1 MFDIVI
7 PLGPSDLENIDKQI
21 ACTKKNV
28 VGFRNIYIV
37 TAPIRCSLEGAPEGA
52 KSDAPKL
59 PTVGREASLQ
69 IDGCI
74 VIDESIFEFTDQIA
88 VYHNKDKRNGW
99 YLQQLIKL
107 YAGLVI
113 PGILDR
119 YLVIDADTFF
129 LNPTDFVNSSNQCLY
144 NFSRE
149 HHKHY
154 FDHML
159 RLHPDFTRVYELSG
173 ICHHMMFETR
183 ILREMMEKVVSQHG
197 MNTPFWVIFLEK
209 VEPWLRHG
217 HGSGAS
223 EYELYFN
230 YVCKFHMDEIEV
242 RELQWENVKCLDLD
256 KYAAMDYISN
266 HHFMRS

>member
-7 PLGPSDLENIDKQI
+7 PLGPNDAENIEKQI
-21 ACTKKNV
+21 SCTKQHV
-28 VGFRNIYIV
+28 LGYRNIYIV
-37 TAPIRCSLEGAPEGA
+37 KAPSVP
-52 KSDAPKL
+52 S
-59 PTVGREASLQ
+59 TVGHNASLTPLQ
-69 IDGCI
+69 IHIDDCI
-74 VIDESIFEFTDQIA
+74 IIDESIFEFADQIA

-107 YAGLVI
+107 YAGFVI

-129 LNPTDFVNSSNQCLY
+129 LNPTRFINSENQCLY

-149 HHKHY
+149 YHKYY
-154 FDHML
+154 FEHML
-159 RLHPDFTRVYELSG
+159 RLHPEFTRVYELSG

-183 ILREMMEKVVSQHG
+183 ILREMMEKVVQESSG
-197 MNTPFWVIFLEK
+197 GDPFWVIFLEK

-217 HGSGAS
+217 IGSGAS

-230 YVCKFHMDEIEV
+230 YVCKFHMDEIEI
-242 RELQWENVKCLDLD
+242 RELQWENVKCLDLEKYPD
-256 KYAAMDYISN
+256 KDYISN